1 MLVDEINI
9 KLIIVGDGGVGKTSI
24 VNAFLEKEI
33 PESYIPT
40 IGSNIAKKEYNIK
53 TADFGLRI
61 NLWDLGGQRSFNPLN
76 PTFFKNVD
84 AAFLVFDLSK
94 PETLSE
100 IQNVYL
106 KNLAKNSEECLTF
119 IIGNKLDLMTDK
131 KILKEFIKD
140 FPIKEV
146 PLVFVSAL
154 TLENLQQA
162 FELLVFS
169 YLQELE
175 FKYPDDKIKGLD
187 KEFLQLI
194 SKSEGELRTLFMN
207 ADTIDSLT
215 LQKKTAVPITKK
227 VVELK
232 ETVETKEDNLRL
244 VQERLKRLDM
254 IKSQIID
261 SFNNNLSVVENI
273 FVKLKSSPIDS
284 LIESIDNAL
293 GQIDY
298 FKDDFELKLESL
310 LDIGLD
316 SLIELDK
323 KDKKDTNILGVKPK
337 STTE

>member
-1 MLVDEINI
+1 V
-9 KLIIVGDGGVGKTSI
+9 IIVGDGGVGKTSI
-24 VNAFLEKEI
+24 VNAYLDKEI

-76 PTFFKNVD
+76 PNFFKNVD

-94 PETLSE
+94 PETLTE

-106 KNLAKNSEECLTF
+106 KNLSNHSEECLTF
-119 IIGNKLDLMTDK
+119 IVGNKLDLMTDK
-131 KILKEFIKD
+131 NILKDFIKD
-140 FPIKEV
+140 FPIKEI
-146 PLVFVSAL
+146 PLVFVSAQ
-154 TLENLQQA
+154 TRENLRGA

-187 KEFLQLI
+187 KEFLKII
-194 SKSEGELRTLFMN
+194 SKSEADLRKLFIN
-207 ADTIDSLT
+207 ADSIDSLT

-227 VVELK
+227 VVDL
-232 ETVETKEDNLRL
+232 TQSVETKEDNLRL
-244 VQERLKRLDM
+244 VQERLKRLDT

-261 SFNNNLSVVENI
+261 SFNNNLSIVENI

-284 LIESIDNAL
+284 LIDSIDNAL

-323 KDKKDTNILGVKPK
+323 KDKKDTDLLKPK
-337 STTE
+337 TV

>member
-24 VNAFLEKEI
+24 VNSYLDKEI

-40 IGSNIAKKEYNIK
+40 IGSNIAKNEYNIK
-53 TADFGLRI
+53 TADFRI
-61 NLWDLGGQRSFNPLN
+61 RLNLWDLGGQRSFNPLN

-100 IQNVYL
+100 IQNIYL
-106 KNLAKNSEECLTF
+106 KNLTQNSEECLTF
-119 IIGNKLDLMTDK
+119 IVGNKLDLMTDK
-131 KILKEFIKD
+131 AILKDFIKD

-146 PLVFVSAL
+146 PLVFVSAQ
-154 TLENLQQA
+154 TRENLQDA

-187 KEFLQLI
+187 KEFLRVI
-194 SKSEGELRTLFMN
+194 NKTEGDLRKIFMN
-207 ADTIDSLT
+207 PDSIDSLT

-227 VVELK
+227 VVDLTESM
-232 ETVETKEDNLRL
+232 ETKEDNLRL
-244 VQERLKRLDM
+244 VQERLKRLDT
-254 IKSQIID
+254 IKIQIID

-284 LIESIDNAL
+284 LIDSIDNAL

-316 SLIELDK
+316 SLIDLDK
-323 KDKKDTNILGVKPK
+323 KDKKDANILKPK
-337 STTE
+337 TS

>member
-1 MLVDEINI
+1 LKDPYLNLKFKSNLYIRLVFIVLKKTNNIKIIEIDDTMLVDEINI

-24 VNAFLEKEI
+24 VNAYLEKDI

-76 PTFFKNVD
+76 PSFFKNVD

-94 PETLSE
+94 PETISE

-106 KNLAKNSEECLTF
+106 KNLTQHSEECLTF
-119 IIGNKLDLMTDK
+119 IIGNKLDLIEDK
-131 KILKEFIKD
+131 KVLKEFIKD

-146 PLVFVSAL
+146 PLVFLSAL
-154 TLENLQQA
+154 TFENLQEA
-162 FELLVFS
+162 FELLIFS

-187 KEFLQLI
+187 KEYLQLVG
-194 SKSEGELRTLFMN
+194 KSEGELRKLFVN
-207 ADTIDSLT
+207 AESIDSLT

-227 VVELK
+227 VVELTN
-232 ETVETKEDNLRL
+232 TVEAKEDNLRL
-244 VQERLKRLDM
+244 VQERLKRLDL
-254 IKSQIID
+254 IKGQIID

-273 FVKLKSSPIDS
+273 FVKLKSTPIDS
-284 LIESIDNAL
+284 LLESIDNAL
-293 GQIDY
+293 GPI
-298 FKDDFELKLESL
+298 FLTSLEQA
-310 LDIGLD
+310 
-316 SLIELDK
+316 
-323 KDKKDTNILGVKPK
+323 
-337 STTE
+337 

>member
-24 VNAFLEKEI
+24 VNAYLEKSI

-40 IGSNIAKKEYNIK
+40 IGSNISKKEYNIN
-53 TADFGLRI
+53 TSDIGLRL

-100 IQNVYL
+100 IQNIYL
-106 KNLAKNSEECLTF
+106 KNLTKYSEECLTF
-119 IIGNKLDLMTDK
+119 IIGNKLDLIDDK
-131 KILKEFIKD
+131 KLLKDFIKD

-146 PLVFVSAL
+146 PLVFISAL
-154 TLENLQQA
+154 THENLMEA
-162 FELLVFS
+162 FELLIFS

-175 FKYPDDKIKGLD
+175 FKYPEEKIKGLD
-187 KEFLQLI
+187 KEFLQVI
-194 SKSEGELRTLFMN
+194 DKSEGELRKLFMN
-207 ADTIDSLT
+207 ADSIDSLT
-215 LQKKTAVPITKK
+215 LQKKTAAPITKK
-227 VVELK
+227 VVELT
-232 ETVETKEDNLRL
+232 ETVDKREENLRL
-244 VQERLKRLDM
+244 VQERLKRLDL
-254 IKSQIID
+254 IKNQIID

-273 FVKLKSSPIDS
+273 FVKLKSTPIDS
-284 LIESIDNAL
+284 LLESIDNAL

-323 KDKKDTNILGVKPK
+323 KDKDIDIMDIKSKPE
-337 STTE
+337 T

>member
-24 VNAFLEKEI
+24 VNAYLDKEI

-40 IGSNIAKKEYNIK
+40 IGSNIAKNEYNIK
-53 TADFGLRI
+53 TADFGIRL

-76 PTFFKNVD
+76 PAFFKNVD

-100 IQNVYL
+100 IQNIYL
-106 KNLAKNSEECLTF
+106 KNLTQNSEECLTF
-119 IIGNKLDLMTDK
+119 IVGNKLDLMTDK
-131 KILKEFIKD
+131 AILKDFIKD

-146 PLVFVSAL
+146 PLVFVSAQ
-154 TLENLQQA
+154 TRENLQDI

-187 KEFLQLI
+187 KEFLRVI
-194 SKSEGELRTLFMN
+194 NKSEGDLRKIFMN
-207 ADTIDSLT
+207 PDSIDSLT
-215 LQKKTAVPITKK
+215 LQRKTAVPITKK
-227 VVELK
+227 VVDLTES
-232 ETVETKEDNLRL
+232 VETKEDNLRL
-244 VQERLKRLDM
+244 VQERLKRLDT
-254 IKSQIID
+254 IKIQIID

-273 FVKLKSSPIDS
+273 FIKLKSSPIDS
-284 LIESIDNAL
+284 LIDSIDNAL

-316 SLIELDK
+316 SLIDLDK
-323 KDKKDTNILGVKPK
+323 KDKKDANILKPK
-337 STTE
+337 TS